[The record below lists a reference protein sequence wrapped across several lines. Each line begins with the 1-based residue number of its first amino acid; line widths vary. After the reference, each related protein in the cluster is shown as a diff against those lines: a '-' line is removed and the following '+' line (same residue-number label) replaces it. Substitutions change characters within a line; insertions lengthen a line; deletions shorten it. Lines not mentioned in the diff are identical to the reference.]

1 MPFCCFQPTRVSIDA
16 FLYSQHP
23 FAIADSDSPKHRPD
37 SQMSEEGGARSRR
50 RTTKVV
56 NYSKEQDFSDAEDV
70 FEDDDEKDDFR
81 APVIRT
87 TSTKK
92 RGRPRKSIDPADP
105 EMDDEDFGPSKPVF
119 AEKGYDT
126 SLLPLRERFPY
137 LPEVE
142 ADGSPRID
150 MIVGRRPISLVT
162 KVDRDD
168 ESDDDDGEE
177 GANRKRRS
185 SKKPSPQKKR
195 EATSE
200 VIEYEYLIK
209 YKGVSYLHLEWKTGS
224 DLESMNR
231 SAKNIYRR
239 YLKKLA
245 AGTEEDIEN
254 PEIDPSYVLPQ
265 KIVDEADQEVS
276 VELTDK
282 ELIDWEKENKD
293 EDESDDEDDVK
304 FEIMD
309 EGKDGKEATT
319 KDNEK
324 DKGDL
329 EIGTSI
335 LALPTCFALVLN

>member
-1 MPFCCFQPTRVSIDA
+1 
-16 FLYSQHP
+16 
-23 FAIADSDSPKHRPD
+23 
-37 SQMSEEGGARSRR
+37 MSEDGAARSRR

-70 FEDDDEKDDFR
+70 FEDDDEKEDVR
-81 APVIRT
+81 APLSRT
-87 TSTKK
+87 TSIKK

-105 EMDDEDFGPSKPVF
+105 EMDDDDFGPSKPVF
-119 AEKGYDT
+119 TEKGYDA
-126 SLLPLRERFPY
+126 SLLPLRERFTF

-150 MIVGRRPISLVT
+150 MIVGRRPIGLVS
-162 KVDRDD
+162 KVDGDD
-168 ESDDDDGEE
+168 ESDNDDDE
-177 GANRKRRS
+177 GATRKRRS
-185 SKKPSPQKKR
+185 NKKASAQKKR

-239 YLKKLA
+239 YIKKLA
-245 AGTEEDIEN
+245 AGTEEDLEN
-254 PEIDPSYVLPQ
+254 PEIDPSYILPQ

-282 ELIDWEKENKD
+282 ELIDWEKGNKD

-304 FEIMD
+304 FEKMD
-309 EGKDGKEATT
+309 DGKDGNESTT
-319 KDNEK
+319 KGNEK
-324 DKGDL
+324 DKGDV

-335 LALPTCFALVLN
+335 LTFPTCFVLVFN